1 MLLRRA
7 ALLASARPAGWA
19 LPPRRL
25 ASSQQRRTAR
35 AEKKLAKARTYLAE
49 QGYAEETV
57 EGILRTLEKTPGV
70 SASVSMLRSMGEV
83 GLRSLVES
91 VDAEAE
97 TLAAKRAGKAR
108 VHIRVAVPHEGLGGD
123 LALRFDAFEGDNLMD
138 IAAADPLLR
147 GYIECACDGLMAC
160 STCHVIVR
168 PPPPHLPSLDNIFLQ
183 LRLSAAV
190 ARLPPQVSPE
200 HWESVGPA
208 KPQEH
213 DMLDLAYGLTDTSRL
228 GCQISL
234 TAEMDGLLVTV
245 PDGVNN
251 MW

>member
-1 MLLRRA
+1 MAMLLRRA
-7 ALLASARPAGWA
+7 ALLGSVRPAGLRSPA
-19 LPPRRL
+19 PPRRL

-35 AEKKLAKARTYLAE
+35 AEKKLAKARAYLAE
-49 QGYAEETV
+49 QGDAEETV

-168 PPPPHLPSLDNIFLQ
+168 P
-183 LRLSAAV
+183 
-190 ARLPPQVSPE
+190 
-200 HWESVGPA
+200 
-208 KPQEH
+208 
-213 DMLDLAYGLTDTSRL
+213 
-228 GCQISL
+228 
-234 TAEMDGLLVTV
+234 LLLCVC
-245 PDGVNN
+245 D
-251 MW
+251 

>member
-1 MLLRRA
+1 MAMLLRRA
-7 ALLASARPAGWA
+7 GLLGSVRPAGWRSPA
-19 LPPRRL
+19 APRRL

-49 QGYAEETV
+49 QGYAPETV

-70 SASVSMLRSMGEV
+70 SASVSMLRSMGEI

-97 TLAAKRAGKAR
+97 ALAAKRAGKAR

-168 PPPPHLPSLDNIFLQ
+168 PPPSPLPTCHCFLQ
-183 LRLSAAV
+183 RR
-190 ARLPPQVSPE
+190 RLPPQVSPE

-228 GCQISL
+228 GCQITL

>member
-1 MLLRRA
+1 MAMLLRRA
-7 ALLASARPAGWA
+7 GLLGSVRPAGWRSPA
-19 LPPRRL
+19 APRRL

-49 QGYAEETV
+49 QGYAAETV

-97 TLAAKRAGKAR
+97 ALAAKRAGKAR

-168 PPPPHLPSLDNIFLQ
+168 PPPSPPAIASSNAVGCRRRSRRSTGRASARPSPRSTTCSTSRTASPIP
-183 LRLSAAV
+183 RGSAA
-190 ARLPPQVSPE
+190 R
-200 HWESVGPA
+200 
-208 KPQEH
+208 
-213 DMLDLAYGLTDTSRL
+213 SR
-228 GCQISL
+228 
-234 TAEMDGLLVTV
+234 
-245 PDGVNN
+245 
-251 MW
+251 